1 MIKHFDTIEN
11 FHVAAYKGDINSTI
25 DVTRFDLFA
34 SSVTG
39 NLREI
44 PTLQHALQ
52 MHVLRSAFP
61 SGWVRRN
68 TLSAENR
75 PVVSELGW
83 NMIPEEDGLTLKWTE
98 HKNIPDHLQLANIIK
113 TCKCDC
119 IRAKCLNCIC
129 VKMKYK
135 CLTFCNCKLMSVT
148 ADS

>member
-1 MIKHFDTIEN
+1 MIKHFDTIEK
-11 FHVAAYKGDINSTI
+11 FIVVAYKGDINSTI
-25 DVTRFDLFA
+25 DVTRFDSFA

-44 PTLQHALQ
+44 PTSRNALQ

-83 NMIPEEDGLTLKWTE
+83 NMIPEEDCFTLKLSALDNFAQSAIFFDKVIWEIEPIQYPLCTL
-98 HKNIPDHLQLANIIK
+98 K
-113 TCKCDC
+113 
-119 IRAKCLNCIC
+119 
-129 VKMKYK
+129 
-135 CLTFCNCKLMSVT
+135 
-148 ADS
+148 